1 MDRRLKPGMIVKI
14 YCDPITCKDL
24 EGKAKLVKFISLQGF
39 YNGSELSLWEVKS
52 LDNSDNYIYSRTI
65 NSNHN

>member
-1 MDRRLKPGMIVKI
+1 MGNLKPGMIVKV

-24 EGKAKLVKFISLQGF
+24 EGRAKLHKFISSQGF

-52 LDNSDNYIYSRTI
+52 LDNSDNFIYSRTI
-65 NSNHN
+65 NSEYN